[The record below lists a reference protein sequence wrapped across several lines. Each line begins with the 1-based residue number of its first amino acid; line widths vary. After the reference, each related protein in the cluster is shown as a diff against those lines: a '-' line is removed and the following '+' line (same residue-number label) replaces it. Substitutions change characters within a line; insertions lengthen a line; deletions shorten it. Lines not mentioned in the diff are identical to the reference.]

1 MKSIKEVLKSYKS
14 KVRDVKQIRFSGVSD
29 LDVYNITKPYK
40 LKRTN
45 YILGR
50 VEPRDLEENAK
61 VMFFKR
67 KKNSSYWVVDCDLPV
82 LDLQDPFLTKI
93 KGLFVLGGV
102 QVKWR
107 KDEKDLNYRMV
118 FFKGKDIHNLQE
130 FAVGPWGMKGV
141 RLVELDKGIGVFT
154 RPQGKKGGRGK
165 IGFTIIDSLKDL
177 NVQVLSSAKLIDNQF
192 AKGEW
197 GGVNDVVLLDD
208 RNLGVLGHVARYS
221 KDEKMRFY
229 YPMAFRFDYK
239 NRRSGFMKILV
250 RRGEIPEGEA
260 KKPGLYNVVYPG
272 GIVRK
277 NGKAVIYAGVGD
289 AEAYKIIIDDPFED

>member
-1 MKSIKEVLKSYKS
+1 MKSIKEILKNYKS
-14 KVRDVKQIRFSGVSD
+14 GVRDVKQIRFSGVEE
-29 LDVYNITKPYK
+29 LDVYNITKPYR
-40 LKRTN
+40 LKRSN

-67 KKNSSYWVVDCDLPV
+67 KKNSSYWEPDCELPV

-93 KGLFVLGGV
+93 NDLFVLGGV
-102 QVKWR
+102 EVRWR
-107 KDEKDLNYRMV
+107 KNKQGLNYRMV

-141 RLVELDKGIGVFT
+141 RLVDLNGSIGVFT

-165 IGFTIIDSLKDL
+165 IGFCVIDSLQDL
-177 NVQVLSSAKLIDNQF
+177 NVQVLVNAELIDNQF

-197 GGVNDVVLLDD
+197 GGVNDVVILK
-208 RNLGVLGHVARYS
+208 NGSLGVLGHIARYS
-221 KDEKMRFY
+221 KDKKMRFY
-229 YPMAFRFDYK
+229 YPIAFRFDYQK
-239 NRRSGFMKILV
+239 RQSSDIKILA
-250 RRGEIPEGEA
+250 RRGELPEGEA

-277 NGKAVIYAGVGD
+277 NGKAEIYVGVGD
-289 AEAYKIIIDDPFED
+289 AEAYKIIIDDPFV